1 MNRRDS
7 QEYSQIPAAKRE
19 LIMDYFRTQLQD
31 IVSLHTAMFDKLLF
45 DAGQDVPLELAEV
58 FEDTGNR
65 YLAISESIS
74 RLHLQRPLKI
84 EEHLHPGIEPAG
96 NWIQAKF
103 LAEPRIGGSEHL
115 AEPGED
121 DSDRP

>member
-1 MNRRDS
+1 
-7 QEYSQIPAAKRE
+7 
-19 LIMDYFRTQLQD
+19 MDYFRTQLQEL
-31 IVSLHTAMFDKLLF
+31 VTLHTAMFQKLLL
-45 DAGQDVPLELAEV
+45 DAGQDGAPRTGEV

-84 EEHLHPGIEPAG
+84 EEHLDPSIEPAG

-103 LAEPRIGGSEHL
+103 RPNQGFGRSEHL

-121 DSDRP
+121 DPDRSWLRRSVRASA